1 MKPVR
6 MTKRVAYWVAVI
18 VVVVIIGATVA
29 VTFYWKHLNAMNS
42 LPKDQIAQQIWWRVQ
57 LYVRK
62 AAGGVAD
69 FTWTELW
76 AMTSHRA

>member
-42 LPKDQIAQQIWWRVQ
+42 LPKDQIAQQIWCR
-57 LYVRK
+57 
-62 AAGGVAD
+62 
-69 FTWTELW
+69 
-76 AMTSHRA
+76 